1 MPVSGTR
8 GSNTKY
14 TLYCWIIWVIL
25 RFRMKLFQ
33 TNNKDIIND
42 CCFFNFKLLSSER
55 VHYIIAKPDLIRHSV
70 TSEVMM
76 ECLWSNFCMWNVYL
90 LCYSFCFLLLYLVLF
105 SCTVVRCYR
114 LWWIQMDITVQC
126 NGCPGAR
133 HLSETPVG
141 SQWGHLGQEKLRD
154 FRHIPKTRRKPS
166 YCERWAWSNGDIA
179 IEGERAA
186 KQTGDASAS
195 LSPRRS
201 FCIPFIGRRRRVQW
215 GICNLQRA
223 VRDRR
228 PRSTKRF
235 VYCRVASESIHFRLR
250 AGFPGRSPTDS
261 DGALGMGLFGASSTA
276 ALKLAAVA

>member
-55 VHYIIAKPDLIRHSV
+55 VHYIIAKPDLIRNSV

-76 ECLWSNFCMWNVYL
+76 ECLWSNFCMWTVYL

-133 HLSETPVG
+133 HLSEPPVG
-141 SQWGHLGQEKLRD
+141 SQWGHLPNTCGAGKIARFSPYPEN
-154 FRHIPKTRRKPS
+154 KT
-166 YCERWAWSNGDIA
+166 
-179 IEGERAA
+179 
-186 KQTGDASAS
+186 QTELLWKVSM
-195 LSPRRS
+195 
-201 FCIPFIGRRRRVQW
+201 
-215 GICNLQRA
+215 
-223 VRDRR
+223 
-228 PRSTKRF
+228 K
-235 VYCRVASESIHFRLR
+235 
-250 AGFPGRSPTDS
+250 
-261 DGALGMGLFGASSTA
+261 
-276 ALKLAAVA
+276 